1 MDGQRTSNN
10 GHRASS
16 GGQSRAN
23 TTFENKG
30 NVDYQIGVLNG
41 DVHNYEVNSAAP
53 AAERFEKALNLLDG
67 NMARRAEELIRG
79 AVEDG
84 CRSNRVAYYWALSV
98 LSGRQFVQLKGE
110 DHETLHSCFGTAD
123 SKNADEWLAA
133 LTVIKEFLNCCTQYQ
148 RGKVRDQDYDGLI
161 QAYDDL
167 GQQRREELRRHL
179 DLIMTGALQDQLDVK
194 YAVEIE
200 RNRVSDD
207 RAGRAWKFFEAT
219 PAKPQPETLS
229 KPRIG
234 VVRWFLAGLGLTLL
248 AATLLLVLI
257 ASLRLSAALAVG
269 FIGGIGGGGYLL
281 TRTGRRWLVA
291 RERVAADDER
301 YGGFSEPWKTAVDL
315 QREGINEPATTF
327 NAGGRRQ
334 HPKPSPGR
342 RYRLPGSDDEARDD
356 DDGHEWGEDD
366 AKDNERRRLQSKR
379 NQFKFLVASSVNG
392 RFTRERP
399 SNGDNNREKWRQD
412 TKGLRAALASECKR
426 RYAGSGI
433 APNQLHWLMTWHAK
447 QAKERWR
454 RGALRED
461 RESLRRAAP
470 RGALVLLWAAAVVAG
485 LVLGLTAAF
494 AAGILLGL
502 AAAAAVVL
510 GGCLVLAA
518 KLDVLVIGRS
528 LYRAESEL
536 AERRHQ
542 AELDEWRKWRDVLA
556 DRPADAEIARWLD
569 YDKVYIKNEVMKEL
583 GLVNRDVMAHAVLTE
598 GRHLSIR
605 AREVFGPARYSE
617 YQVTVILLTD
627 RGVAKITKNLDFRKG
642 ELTPGEREKVFSY
655 DAISSADIVRV
666 EVTFDGD
673 HRTVIELEDDGDDAS
688 QQRADAPKQAGRSSV
703 GDGANGVRPPADPGP
718 DAGKRGENADQ
729 VVFGQSLRLSLN
741 NGNPVDFVVEN
752 FDKAF
757 LDEERGENV
766 KSLSD
771 ITMDISGMRSAQR
784 MLRAI
789 AMSTREWISI
799 EAQKREERL
808 LDFREN
814 TQAAAPQG
822 QESAADAPK
831 RQTAVPFH
839 DDVIG
844 VPVPG
849 GTLTVELAGGLTAPV
864 LVIHGLISQR
874 RQWNWLRNVRPELSL
889 IMPDLRGRGESHGV
903 TGSSSM
909 SRHAEDMVAILDQVG
924 LDSVLVCGVS
934 MGAVVAVEMAIAHPS
949 RVRGLALVDGGFPTA
964 TGSRLTPEATPD
976 IFLGLTRT
984 RAQAWPSVFE
994 YAQSAIGRLSPLL
1007 SPFDLSLIDCLQH
1020 DLDPHGIRRLNCDML
1035 HEDAASVLRQQRAWE
1050 QLRVPAWL
1058 LTAEWGTGTGTAPA
1072 YTPGAVES
1080 IRRQIGSPLTVQQVQ
1095 AVDHA
1100 SAIMSVTGAQ
1110 AVAKLIAETTS

>member
-1 MDGQRTSNN
+1 MDGQRANDN
-10 GHRASS
+10 GHRTST

-23 TTFENKG
+23 TMFENINGK
-30 NVDYQIGVLNG
+30 VDWQVGVLNG
-41 DVHNYEVNSAAP
+41 DVHNYDVNTTAP
-53 AAERFEKALNLLDG
+53 AGERFEKAVKLLDG

-84 CRSNRVAYYWALSV
+84 YRSNRVAYYWALSV
-98 LSGRQFVQLKGE
+98 LSGRQFVHLKGE
-110 DHETLHSCFGTAD
+110 DHETLHACFGAAD
-123 SKNADEWLAA
+123 SGNSDEWLAA
-133 LTVIKEFLNCCTQYQ
+133 LSVIKEFLNCCIRYQ
-148 RGKVRDQDYDGLI
+148 RGKIRNRDYDELI

-167 GQQRREELRRHL
+167 GQDRREELRRHL
-179 DLIMTGALQDQLDVK
+179 DLIMTGALQDQLDMM

-200 RNRVSDD
+200 QNRVAGD
-207 RAGRAWKFFEAT
+207 RTGRAWKFFEAT
-219 PAKPQPETLS
+219 PAEPQAETLYE
-229 KPRIG
+229 PRIG
-234 VVRWFLAGLGLTLL
+234 VVKWFLAGLGFALV
-248 AATLLLVLI
+248 AAGLLLVLI
-257 ASLRLSAALAVG
+257 SSLRHGVAVTLG
-269 FIGGIGGGGYLL
+269 LIAGIGGGGYLL
-281 TRTGRRWLVA
+281 ARTGRRWLIA
-291 RERVAADDER
+291 REQVAADDDR

-315 QREGINEPATTF
+315 KREGIKEPATMF

-342 RYRLPGSDDEARDD
+342 RYRLPCSDDEARDD
-356 DDGHEWGEDD
+356 DDGYEWGEDD
-366 AKDNERRRLQSKR
+366 EKDKERRRLQAKR
-379 NQFKFLVASSVNG
+379 RSFRFLVASSVNS

-399 SNGDNNREKWRQD
+399 SNGENNREKWRQD
-412 TKGLRAALASECKR
+412 TKGLRDALASDYKR
-426 RYAGSGI
+426 RYAQSGI

-447 QAKERWR
+447 QAKERWK

-461 RESLRRAAP
+461 RESARRAAP
-470 RGALVLLWAAAVVAG
+470 RGGLVLLWAAAVGTG

-494 AAGILLGL
+494 AAGILYGL
-502 AAAAAVVL
+502 AAAVALGL
-510 GGCLVLAA
+510 GGCVGLAA
-518 KLDVLVIGRS
+518 KMDVFVVGCG
-528 LYRAESEL
+528 LYRAESEM
-536 AERRHQ
+536 AGRRHQ
-542 AELDEWRKWRDVLA
+542 AELDEWRRWRGVLA
-556 DRPADAEIARWLD
+556 DRPTDAEIARWLD

-605 AREVFGPARYSE
+605 AREVFGPARYSD

-673 HRTVIELEDDGDDAS
+673 HRTVIELDEDDAS
-688 QQRADAPKQAGRSSV
+688 EQEPDTTRQAFRSNAGDSAKGR
-703 GDGANGVRPPADPGP
+703 RPPADPDRDSGQQ
-718 DAGKRGENADQ
+718 GKSAEQ

-752 FDKAF
+752 FDVAF

-766 KSLSD
+766 KNLFD

-789 AMSTREWISI
+789 AMSTREWITI

-808 LDFREN
+808 LDFREVTN
-814 TQAAAPQG
+814 ASPAEE
-822 QESAADAPK
+822 QESTTGTPM
-831 RQTAVPFH
+831 RQTAVPFQ
-839 DDVIG
+839 DGVID

-849 GTLTVELAGGLTAPV
+849 GILAVELASGMTAPV

-874 RQWNWLRNVRPELSL
+874 RQWNWLRNVRPDLSL

-903 TGSSSM
+903 TGSSSL
-909 SRHAEDMVAILDQVG
+909 SRHAEDMVAILDKVG

-964 TGSRLTPEATPD
+964 TGSRLTPEVAPD

-984 RAQAWPSVFE
+984 RTQAWPSVFE
-994 YAQSAIGRLSPLL
+994 YAQSATGKLSPLL

-1035 HEDAASVLRQQRAWE
+1035 HEDAASVLRQEQAWE
-1050 QLRVPAWL
+1050 HLRVPAWL
-1058 LTAEWGTGTGTAPA
+1058 LTAEWGTGAGTAPA
-1072 YTPGAVES
+1072 YTPAAIKS
-1080 IRRQIGSPLTVQQVQ
+1080 IRQQIESPLTVQQVR

-1100 SAIMSVTGAQ
+1100 SAIMSLTGAQ
-1110 AVAKLIAETTS
+1110 AVAELIAETTS